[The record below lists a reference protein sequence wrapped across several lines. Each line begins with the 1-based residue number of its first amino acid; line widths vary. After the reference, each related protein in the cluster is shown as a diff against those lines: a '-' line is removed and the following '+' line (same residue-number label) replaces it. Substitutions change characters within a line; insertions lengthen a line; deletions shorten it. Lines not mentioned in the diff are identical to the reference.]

1 MAIYAK
7 ENADS
12 RAAQSTQRGNRDAVQ
27 AKEGNLLSK
36 YMVVSKK
43 GEGTFSEVLECRNRS
58 NDESV
63 AVKKLKQRYDSIY
76 QCNKIREVQ
85 AMRKL
90 SSHANIV
97 KLKEMIF
104 EPTSCTLYLVME
116 LMDMNLYELIR
127 GKRHYLPESR
137 VRFYM
142 LQLVD
147 AVRHMHKH
155 GIFHRDVKPENI
167 LVKGDLLKLA
177 DFGSCRSRESKQP
190 FTEYISTRWYRAPEC
205 LLTDGYY
212 DYKMDVWS
220 VGCVYFEISTL
231 KPLFPG
237 QNEIDQIDKIHKLF
251 GTPPPEVLSKFK
263 RSRSMSFNFPPC
275 QRDEKT
281 LTHLVE
287 PMPSDGVELM
297 YRMLEYDPARRVG
310 MDECLQHAYLKTLRS
325 EVVNVSGSE
334 LMLLRSNKRSIA
346 DFMSTK
352 DQVLFKPTISDQLRA
367 QREAKRQ
374 QAVNANQGGGGGGG
388 LNSAERRSGSLTNNN
403 NIQQG
408 HQQVG
413 GPNSHNNSSSNSP
426 DKINPNNIN
435 SISHSKSMLEH
446 HSPLRRIYRSSSL
459 QKKNTRHRTELQ
471 PFFASKYAGGGA
483 MNGAA
488 PNAIGGGGTNS
499 KRLQLSNS
507 FLSHTFNQPAFHGTT
522 TNSKYLQGSNPGGGG
537 SNPAGIQLPYL
548 GGNSNNYQVSYQR
561 YQNELKKKPNT
572 LPQSNLPKIEG

>member
-1 MAIYAK
+1 MAIYA
-7 ENADS
+7 NNSDG
-12 RAAQSTQRGNRDAVQ
+12 RTAQSTQRSTRVDAVQ
-27 AKEGNLLSK
+27 AKEGNLVSK

-43 GEGTFSEVLECRNRS
+43 GEGTFSEVLECRNRTT
-58 NDESV
+58 DESV

-97 KLKEMIF
+97 KLKEMTF

-251 GTPPPEVLSKFK
+251 GTPVPEVLSKFK

-275 QRDEKT
+275 SRDDKT

-287 PMPSDGVELM
+287 PMPSDGVDLM
-297 YRMLEYDPARRVG
+297 YKMLEYDPARRTT
-310 MDECLQHAYLKTLRS
+310 MEECLQHGYLKTL
-325 EVVNVSGSE
+325 
-334 LMLLRSNKRSIA
+334 
-346 DFMSTK
+346 
-352 DQVLFKPTISDQLRA
+352 SDQLKA

-374 QAVNANQGGGGGGG
+374 AASGQ
-388 LNSAERRSGSLTNNN
+388 NSAADGDASANKQTNRSSAEKRSSQQVNNNN
-403 NIQQG
+403 NISG
-408 HQQVG
+408 TI
-413 GPNSHNNSSSNSP
+413 NNTTTNSP
-426 DKINPNNIN
+426 DKLSNN
-435 SISHSKSMLEH
+435 SLSHSK
-446 HSPLRRIYRSSSL
+446 
-459 QKKNTRHRTELQ
+459 KKNSTRHRAELQ
-471 PFFASKYAGGGA
+471 PFLSKYTNEPSING
-483 MNGAA
+483 MND
-488 PNAIGGGGTNS
+488 N
-499 KRLQLSNS
+499 
-507 FLSHTFNQPAFHGTT
+507 
-522 TNSKYLQGSNPGGGG
+522 
-537 SNPAGIQLPYL
+537 
-548 GGNSNNYQVSYQR
+548 
-561 YQNELKKKPNT
+561 
-572 LPQSNLPKIEG
+572 